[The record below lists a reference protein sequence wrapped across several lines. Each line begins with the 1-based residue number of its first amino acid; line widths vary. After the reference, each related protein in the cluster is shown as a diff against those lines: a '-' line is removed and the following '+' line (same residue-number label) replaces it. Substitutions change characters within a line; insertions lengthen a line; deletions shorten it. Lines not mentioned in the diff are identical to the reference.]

1 MLHQSTNFNE
11 GIGIQEEL
19 NALAR
24 GQFSFGVLGVDT
36 GLTAAQLGLRVQVL
50 QPVEGGFLS
59 HGAKVQREEPMPKV
73 KRLFF

>member
-1 MLHQSTNFNE
+1 
-11 GIGIQEEL
+11 
-19 NALAR
+19 
-24 GQFSFGVLGVDT
+24 VLGVDT